1 LGLRPGLVLAQHPD
15 DLLLA
20 KATPFHR
27 PSPFQATD
35 STSFRLSF
43 RGAGHCSHMDRQNL
57 FSDFVASKIKCYV
70 YRLIDPRNGIT
81 FYVGR
86 GRGNRIFSHA
96 AGKERP
102 TDKEDS
108 EALKLRMI
116 RAVKAAGFQV
126 EHVVHRHGMDE
137 TAAKEVEAALID
149 AYPGLANIQ
158 LGYQSDRGV
167 MHAKEIV
174 RKYEAEEAVFQHN
187 VIFINVNRSSEDRE
201 LIDAT
206 RYCWKISPKKALKAD
221 YVLAIRRGMIIGA
234 FMADEWVPATPKN
247 FPGFPAPTTEG
258 RFGFRGREAPQSVRD
273 MYVGKRVPTL
283 SKGAANPIRYEYAR
297 A

>member
-1 LGLRPGLVLAQHPD
+1 
-15 DLLLA
+15 
-20 KATPFHR
+20 
-27 PSPFQATD
+27 
-35 STSFRLSF
+35 
-43 RGAGHCSHMDRQNL
+43 MDKQNN
-57 FSDFVASKIKCYV
+57 FSDFVATKIGCYV
-70 YRLIDPRNGIT
+70 YRLIDPRNGTT

-108 EALKLRMI
+108 EALKLRTI
-116 RAVKAAGFQV
+116 RAITAAGFQV

-137 TAAKEVEAALID
+137 STAKEVEAALID
-149 AYPGLANIQ
+149 AYPRLANIQ

-167 MHAKEIV
+167 MHAKEVV

-187 VIFINVNRSSEDRE
+187 VILINVNRSSEDRE

-206 RYCWKISPKKALKAD
+206 RYCWKISPQKAHKAD

-234 FMADEWVPATPKN
+234 FVADEWLPGTPKN
-247 FPGFPAPTTEG
+247 FPGFPAATTEG
-258 RFGFRGREAPQSVRD
+258 RFGFRGREAPQHVRD
-273 MYVGKRVPTL
+273 MYVGKRAQPL
-283 SKGAANPIRYEYAR
+283 SKGAANPIRYEYGGA
-297 A
+297 